1 MMCPPLACTLISLAL
16 LSTKLLAQDTAARI
30 SADNEERRTSGADG
44 EPPAARPAVSTSV
57 VEESDNAH
65 RAKVRLLIR
74 DAIRETFP
82 YDPAAPKENTGSA
95 LAGEPSP
102 QANSDPNIIV
112 LDNYNVRSRAFERDL
127 PLAIQRWRPS
137 GPQNKTKFGT
147 GIRQK
152 DFGKVR
158 ASMVTIL
165 YIPVLVGFSW

>member
-1 MMCPPLACTLISLAL
+1 MCPPLACTLLSLAF
-16 LSTKLLAQDTAARI
+16 LSTGLLARDTMLTVAH
-30 SADNEERRTSGADG
+30 NEERQPSGADD
-44 EPPAARPAVSTSV
+44 EPPAATPVVSSSV
-57 VEESDNAH
+57 LEESDQAH

-82 YDPAAPKENTGSA
+82 YDPAAHKENSGSVA
-95 LAGEPSP
+95 AAEPSP
-102 QANSDPNIIV
+102 QAPADPNVV
-112 LDNYNVRSRAFERDL
+112 LLDKYEVRSRAFERDL
-127 PLAIQRWRPS
+127 PIAIQRWRPS

-147 GIRQK
+147 GIREK

>member
-1 MMCPPLACTLISLAL
+1 MLFSFAL
-16 LSTKLLAQDTAARI
+16 LSTELPARDTTPVV
-30 SADNEERRTSGADG
+30 ADNDKPRTSGADR
-44 EPPAARPAVSTSV
+44 EPPAARLAASTRV
-57 VEESDNAH
+57 VEESDDAH

-82 YDPAAPKENTGSA
+82 YDPAAPKENTSSV
-95 LAGEPSP
+95 LAAEPSP
-102 QANSDPNIIV
+102 QASSDPSIIV
-112 LDNYNVRSRAFERDL
+112 LDKYNVRSRAFERDL
-127 PLAIQRWRPS
+127 PIAIQRWRPS

-165 YIPVLVGFSW
+165 YIPVMIGFSW

>member
-1 MMCPPLACTLISLAL
+1 MMCPPLACTLLSLAL
-16 LSTKLLAQDTAARI
+16 LSPELLAETTPLG
-30 SADNEERRTSGADG
+30 ADNEERQPSGADG
-44 EPPAARPAVSTSV
+44 EPPVARPAVSSSV

-82 YDPAAPKENTGSA
+82 YDPAAPKESTGAVSE
-95 LAGEPSP
+95 GEPSP
-102 QANSDPNIIV
+102 QASSDPNTIV
-112 LDNYNVRSRAFERDL
+112 LDKYNVRSRAFERDL
-127 PLAIQRWRPS
+127 PIAIQRWRPS

-165 YIPVLVGFSW
+165 YIPVLIGFSW